1 MEQNVCMTMNCKV
14 TVLSPDRHRKGANNL
29 LGGSFCEKPLEGFQ
43 RAGARGSAHKP
54 GSQHVQ
60 DGRATE
66 GRALCPESTAA
77 TQQGAWQGY
86 DPSLQVLLL

>member
-43 RAGARGSAHKP
+43 RAGAR
-54 GSQHVQ
+54 QHVQ